1 MKFFLTNKFLVS
13 ALILVGIT
21 FSPAMARP
29 KENLKASTGRKSFS
43 LIGISVGQPGTL
55 SQLSSA
61 KLSDKYDLNSIS
73 TSNIKVDL
81 KDSALTTEIVQKYL
95 NQNKV
100 GWKILL
106 KMTEADK
113 GEINI
118 KKLLERAS
126 YGVSQQ
132 NYAIIAGLMGD
143 PKTSFNGD
151 VQRFVYPLFNNIY
164 VMVYLNTLNTFQ
176 VYKLNNDKNRLIE
189 ALKVGIK
196 NRFLTAINTPLR
208 FDLVADSR
216 TMKTNKVEDA
226 FLTTS
231 GVFNE
236 DVLMTFTKLEKKVN
250 EFQVSTKLYGDK
262 VLYARIGKKEN
273 VYPTQRFFAFEQ
285 IGDTTFR
292 RVGIIR
298 AKKVAD
304 NKTNLIQNGGKRA
317 DTTTFN
323 VVYGKKVK
331 PGKLGSVS
339 IVSRPDLGVGIMMGY
354 DIGATRGFAPR
365 ISINVA
371 TLAGALGQ
379 QLPEIANVKFYGS
392 FVPLGV
398 ETDLDYTYTLSTVSY
413 GIGKEFRIGKIGF
426 VEAYAGYHNPTLTSS
441 YYDVDEKKTLTES
454 LSYTGYEGG
463 LILGKNI
470 GPLIQIFG
478 KAQLQV
484 NDQIWDDADFVKESS
499 GLTFG
504 FGLKFDF

>member
-1 MKFFLTNKFLVS
+1 MKKIGSNIFTLLVFIFACIAFNTAS
-13 ALILVGIT
+13 
-21 FSPAMARP
+21 ARP

-106 KMTEADK
+106 NMTEADK

-196 NRFLTAINTPLR
+196 NRFLSAVNTPLR

-339 IVSRPDLGVGIMMGY
+339 IVSRPDLGVGVMMGY
-354 DIGATRGFAPR
+354 DLGATTGFAPR

-379 QLPEIANVKFYGS
+379 QLPEVANVKLYGAY
-392 FVPLGV
+392 VPLDAAIGIGINPSGQESAFTATQGV
-398 ETDLDYTYTLSTVSY
+398 LSY
-413 GIGKEFRIGKIGF
+413 GLAKEYRIGKSGF
-426 VEAYAGYHNPTLTSS
+426 LEAFAGVRANSIIIS
-441 YYDVDEKKTLTES
+441 YSKGGTEDIS
-454 LSYTGYEGG
+454 DTGYEAG
-463 LILGKNI
+463 LILGKNL
-470 GPLIQIFG
+470 GPTVQIYG
-478 KAQLQV
+478 KAQF
-484 NDQIWDDADFVKESS
+484 QIVENELEGNKNGAT
-499 GLTFG
+499 LG